1 MKRHNVLT
9 VLLLI
14 VFVLAACSPQVAPQ
28 PGAPQETPVVSEPL
42 PPTGDLPAGV
52 EAARQALA
60 DRLGISVDDIAVV
73 NYDQVDWPD
82 GCLGLGGPAEAC
94 LAAITPGYAVTLEVN
109 SDQYAYRTDLEGLA
123 VREEA
128 QEPVPAAVEAARQAL
143 AERLGVS
150 VEQIAVVDFQQV
162 DWPDGCLGLGGPA
175 ELCLAAIT
183 PGYAV
188 TLEANGEQYAY
199 RTNLEGT
206 AVRADMFDP
215 TSAAADM
222 ARHALAERLGVTID
236 QVDLINMVPVEWPDA
251 CLGLPAADEL
261 CAMVITPGFEITLQV
276 EDQIYVFRTNEDG
289 SSVRE
294 APSGAPP
301 AETMRDI
308 LAQRLGV
315 SLSGVEPVAEESVE
329 WNNACLG
336 VQLPDVMCAEV
347 ITPGYRLVYNI
358 DGEEY
363 VIHTNQDLSSY
374 VVASAPMPEADEAVI
389 VWEERDGGCSTVL
402 VDERA
407 VAYGPCEG
415 ELMPALFGT
424 NDRIEELRYFIET
437 FRSFEAETEAGVV
450 TLRGEGEQ
458 EASEIEQRAV
468 AEWSRIVFMEAREG
482 QSDPDA
488 VVVLE
493 WQREGGI
500 AGFCDTL
507 QVSAGGFAVGH
518 SCKSDTRV
526 GLFFLSPEELEQ
538 VYAWREN
545 LMPVELEQKDDAV
558 ADAMTIRL
566 SFSGNGLQ
574 TASEQEQQT
583 MLDLVN
589 DLFNRITMNQ

>member
-1 MKRHNVLT
+1 
-9 VLLLI
+9 
-14 VFVLAACSPQVAPQ
+14 
-28 PGAPQETPVVSEPL
+28 
-42 PPTGDLPAGV
+42 
-52 EAARQALA
+52 
-60 DRLGISVDDIAVV
+60 
-73 NYDQVDWPD
+73 
-82 GCLGLGGPAEAC
+82 
-94 LAAITPGYAVTLEVN
+94 
-109 SDQYAYRTDLEGLA
+109 
-123 VREEA
+123 
-128 QEPVPAAVEAARQAL
+128 
-143 AERLGVS
+143 
-150 VEQIAVVDFQQV
+150 V

-507 QVSAGGFAVGH
+507 QVSAGGFAVGQ